1 MRCGAQQISPLL
13 MSLGLL
19 ISGTLPA
26 RAADPEIDR
35 LLQSPVGKDWVTNG
49 GNMTNQ
55 RYSTLKQIDTTNVKQ
70 LKGAWMTRLKGSG
83 LGGKYSLEATPL
95 IKDGIMY
102 ISTGN
107 DDVFALDAKTG
118 QVLWEHWSQI
128 SQQISTVCC
137 GWLNRGLAMG
147 EGMLFIG
154 QLDANMVALDI
165 KTGKEV
171 WRTPV
176 EDWHNGYGITNAPVY
191 YDGIVYSGI
200 TGGEFGVRG
209 RLTAMDAK
217 TGKIL
222 WRAYTLPAPGESGG
236 DSWPTGTDHYSRG
249 GASIWNTPALDPE
262 LGLVY
267 FAVGNC
273 GPDYDGSMREGD
285 NLFCAS
291 VLAVNAKTGA
301 YAWHFQEVHHDI
313 WDYDAASP
321 VVLFDTVINGQ
332 PRKAIA
338 QAGRTGWVYILDR
351 TNGKPLIGIEERPV
365 PQEPRQK
372 TAKTQPFP
380 IGDAIVPQCAE
391 PMPASGYEKAGCI
404 FETFWEE
411 PVLIQPSGIGGTN
424 WGPMSYNPETG
435 SLYVPAT
442 IRTSAFARY
451 DTKYALG
458 KRFDGGTQAAPIG
471 SPMSGT
477 FTAIGGNT
485 NKIVWQH
492 KTPYRIGQ
500 GGGSTTTAGGL
511 VFRGDP
517 DGNFLA
523 INAKTGEELWR
534 FQTGFGA
541 DAPPAVYEVNGE
553 EYVAIAT
560 GGNQGMLSANGDA
573 VWVFSLKGQL
583 GPLWPPPPPQKIA
596 GPAGPLRDDVDEIK
610 IGANN
615 MEYVFFPGRTKIKAG
630 TTLTFTNVGDTPH
643 TATSFEGGK
652 IGKWDTGV
660 LEKGQ
665 SKALTFSEP
674 GNYFY
679 ICTPHPWM
687 YGQLV
692 VE

>member
-1 MRCGAQQISPLL
+1 MNYRILPVVLVALGSLL
-13 MSLGLL
+13 LAAA
-19 ISGTLPA
+19 PV

-55 RYSTLKQIDTTNVKQ
+55 RYSTLKQIDASNVKQ

-95 IKDGIMY
+95 VKDGIMY
-102 ISTGN
+102 MITGN

-118 QVLWEHWSQI
+118 QIVWEHWSGI
-128 SQQISTVCC
+128 GQQISTVCC

-147 EGMLFIG
+147 EGMLFLG
-154 QLDANMVALDI
+154 QLDANVVALDI

-176 EDWHNGYGITNAPVY
+176 EDWHNGYGMTAAPLY
-191 YDGIVYSGI
+191 FDGIIYTGI
-200 TGGEFGVRG
+200 TGGEFGIRG
-209 RLTAMDAK
+209 RLTALDAK

-222 WRAYTLPAPGESGG
+222 WRAYTLPAPGEPGG
-236 DSWPTGTDHYSRG
+236 DTWPAGTTHYNRG
-249 GASIWNTPALDPE
+249 GASIWNTPALDPQ

-321 VVLFDTVINGQ
+321 VVLFDTVINGE
-332 PRKAIA
+332 PRKGIA
-338 QAGRTGWVYILDR
+338 QAGRTGWIYILDR
-351 TNGKPLIGIEERPV
+351 TNGKPLIGIEERAV
-365 PQEPRQK
+365 SQEPRQK

-380 IGDAIVPQCAE
+380 VGDAIVPQCAQ
-391 PMPASGYEKAGCI
+391 PMPESGYEKAGCI
-404 FETFWEE
+404 FEAFWEE

-424 WGPMSYNPETG
+424 WAPMSYNPDTG
-435 SLYVPAT
+435 SFYVPGT
-442 IRTSAFARY
+442 IRTSVFARY
-451 DTKYALG
+451 GDTYKLG
-458 KRFDGGTQAAPIG
+458 LRYVGGTQAAPIG

-492 KTPYRIGQ
+492 KTPYRVGQ

-523 INAKTGEELWR
+523 IDAKTGQELWR

-541 DAPPAVYEVNGE
+541 DATPAVYDVDGE
-553 EYVAIAT
+553 EYIAIAT
-560 GGNQGMLSANGDA
+560 GGNQGALSANGDA
-573 VWVFSLKGQL
+573 VWAFSLKGQV
-583 GPLWPPPPPQKIA
+583 GPLWPPPAPQSLA
-596 GPAGPLRDDVDEIK
+596 GPAGPVMDGVDKIN

-615 MEYVFFPGRTKIKAG
+615 VEYSYGPARTRIKAG
-630 TTLTFTNVGDTPH
+630 TMVTFTNVGDTPH
-643 TATSFEGGK
+643 TATAFQKGN
-652 IGKWDTGV
+652 WDTGL

-665 SKALTFSEP
+665 SKTVTFSEP

-687 YGQLV
+687 YGQV
-692 VE
+692 IVE

>member
-1 MRCGAQQISPLL
+1 MPRRIQGIVPVA
-13 MSLGLL
+13 LGLFL
-19 ISGTLPA
+19 LAAMPV

-35 LLQSPVGKDWVTNG
+35 LLQAPVGKDWITNG
-49 GNMTNQ
+49 GNLTNQ

-95 IKDGIMY
+95 VKDGIMY
-102 ISTGN
+102 MVTGN
-107 DDVFALDAKTG
+107 DDVFALNAKTG
-118 QVLWEHWSQI
+118 EILWEHWSQI
-128 SQQISTVCC
+128 GQTISTVCC
-137 GWLNRGLAMG
+137 GWINRGLAMG
-147 EGMLFIG
+147 EGMLFLG

-176 EDWHNGYGITNAPVY
+176 EDWHNGYGITNAPLY
-191 YDGIVYSGI
+191 FDGIVYTGI
-200 TGGEFGVRG
+200 TGGEFGIRG
-209 RLTAMDAK
+209 RLTALDAK

-222 WRAYTLPAPGESGG
+222 WRAYTLPAPGEPGG
-236 DSWPTGTDHYSRG
+236 DTWPAGTNHYSRG

-291 VLAVNAKTGA
+291 ILAVNAKTGA
-301 YAWHFQEVHHDI
+301 YAWHYQQVHHDI
-313 WDYDAASP
+313 WDYDSASP

-332 PRKAIA
+332 PRKGIA
-338 QAGRTGWVYILDR
+338 EAGRTGWVYILDR

-404 FETFWEE
+404 FEPFWEE

-424 WGPMSYNPETG
+424 WAPMSYNPETG
-435 SLYVPAT
+435 SFYVSGT

-451 DTKYALG
+451 GDTYKLG
-458 KRFDGGTQAAPIG
+458 LRYVGGTQAAPIG

-492 KTPYRIGQ
+492 KTPYRVGQ

-511 VFRGDP
+511 VFRGEP

-541 DAPPAVYEVNGE
+541 DAPPAVYEVDGE

-560 GGNQGMLSANGDA
+560 GGNSLQLSANGDA

-583 GPLWPPPPPQKIA
+583 GPLWPPPPPQSVA
-596 GPAGPLRDDVDEIK
+596 GPAGAVAEGVNTIN

-615 MEYVFFPGRTKIKAG
+615 VEYSYGPARTRIKTG
-630 TTLTFTNVGDTPH
+630 TAVTFTNVGDIPH
-643 TATSFEGGK
+643 TATAFQKGD
-652 IGKWDTGV
+652 WDTGM

-665 SKALTFSEP
+665 SKTVTFSEP
-674 GNYFY
+674 GNYYY
-679 ICTPHPWM
+679 ICAPHPWM
-687 YGQLV
+687 YGQV
-692 VE
+692 IVE